1 MKNLAQWMNE
11 YSQSHTHPTNQLI
24 HKICVPLIMYSLLG
38 VLWSIPFPLE
48 YPFLNWASIFFIL
61 CLIFYVRLS
70 FAMAIGMVLQALVM
84 LGICF
89 KISNMAGNY
98 LLYSSLVIFAIA
110 WVFQFIGHHLEG
122 KRPSFFKDLQFLLI
136 GPLWVLYPIYRKIG
150 LSL

>member
-1 MKNLAQWMNE
+1 
-11 YSQSHTHPTNQLI
+11 
-24 HKICVPLIMYSLLG
+24 
-38 VLWSIPFPLE
+38 
-48 YPFLNWASIFFIL
+48 
-61 CLIFYVRLS
+61 
-70 FAMAIGMVLQALVM
+70 MAIGMVLQALVM